1 LHWLLENLVI
11 WFIFIQL
18 TFMDI
23 KIVVP
28 LKGFAMDCLVKHL
41 GDQKLCISMIFFRHG
56 KEHGLPQ
63 ADGKQVGLDS

>member
-1 LHWLLENLVI
+1 
-11 WFIFIQL
+11 
-18 TFMDI
+18 MDI